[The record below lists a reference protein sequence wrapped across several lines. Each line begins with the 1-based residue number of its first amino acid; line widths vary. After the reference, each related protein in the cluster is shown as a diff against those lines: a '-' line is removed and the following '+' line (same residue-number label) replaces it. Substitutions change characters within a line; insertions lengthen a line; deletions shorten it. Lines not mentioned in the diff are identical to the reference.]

1 MAQVKGKNIVI
12 GMDNSFSM
20 IRYNDVRVSSNVWA
34 PGEESLSKILEK
46 YYVPLSSESVNRL
59 KEMLNVPDKLVKRCA
74 GAVTAGI
81 LTFDDML
88 RRKIGNLF
96 SVFFFNDDVWPDRE
110 NRELAIFKT
119 TEEDAPEAIIA
130 MLDFGLNCKG
140 GSNLSG
146 AIERGV
152 ELAEMMIK
160 ENQVKPVFFVLIS
173 DAAPYEKSGDSP
185 EKFLKTVKDTLG
197 DRRDIHLNC
206 ISIGKNAHHD
216 LFKEA
221 ADITGGK
228 NLALSSPDLSQITKW
243 IKELYSDVTPKSS
256 VKTQPTS
263 QGFKCPNC
271 GKKSNQPVICS
282 NCGWKYCYKCGK
294 ASPPTAKFCS
304 NCAAPL

>member
-1 MAQVKGKNIVI
+1 MVQVKGKNIVI

-20 IRYNDVRVSSNVWA
+20 IRFNDVRVSSKVWA

-46 YYVPLSSESVNRL
+46 YYVPLSAESVKRL

-74 GAVTAGI
+74 GAVTAAI

-88 RRKIGNLF
+88 RSKIGNLF

-130 MLDFGLNCKG
+130 MLDYGLNCRG
-140 GSNLSG
+140 GTNLSG
-146 AIERGV
+146 AIQRGV
-152 ELAEMMIK
+152 ELAEMMID
-160 ENQVKPVFFVLIS
+160 ENQVKPVIFVLIS
-173 DAAPYEKSGDSP
+173 DAAPYEKSGDTP
-185 EKFLKTVKDTLG
+185 EKFLKTVKDLLG
-197 DRRDIHLNC
+197 ERRDIHLNC

-243 IKELYSDVTPKSS
+243 IKELYSDVGSKPS
-256 VKTQPTS
+256 VKS
-263 QGFKCPNC
+263 RIISRGFKCPNC
-271 GKKSNQPVICS
+271 GKKTDKTGICS
-282 NCGWKYCYKCGK
+282 NCGWKICSKCGK
-294 ASPPTAKFCS
+294 ASSPESRFCS
-304 NCAAPL
+304 NCGSPL

>member
-1 MAQVKGKNIVI
+1 MFGKV
-12 GMDNSFSM
+12 
-20 IRYNDVRVSSNVWA
+20 
-34 PGEESLSKILEK
+34 
-46 YYVPLSSESVNRL
+46 
-59 KEMLNVPDKLVKRCA
+59 
-74 GAVTAGI
+74 
-81 LTFDDML
+81 
-88 RRKIGNLF
+88 
-96 SVFFFNDDVWPDRE
+96 

-206 ISIGKNAHHD
+206 ISIGKNA
-216 LFKEA
+216 
-221 ADITGGK
+221 
-228 NLALSSPDLSQITKW
+228 PR
-243 IKELYSDVTPKSS
+243 
-256 VKTQPTS
+256 
-263 QGFKCPNC
+263 
-271 GKKSNQPVICS
+271 PV
-282 NCGWKYCYKCGK
+282 
-294 ASPPTAKFCS
+294 
-304 NCAAPL
+304 

>member
-1 MAQVKGKNIVI
+1 MVQVKGKNIVI

-20 IRYNDVRVSSNVWA
+20 IRYNDVRVSSKVWS
-34 PGEESLSKILEK
+34 PGEESVSKILEK
-46 YYVPLSSESVNRL
+46 YYVPLSSESVKRL

-74 GAVTAGI
+74 GAVTAAI

-130 MLDFGLNCKG
+130 MLDYGLNCRG
-140 GSNLSG
+140 GTNLSG
-146 AIERGV
+146 AIQRGV
-152 ELAEMMIK
+152 ELSEMMID
-160 ENQVKPVFFVLIS
+160 ENQVKPVIFVLIS
-173 DAAPYEKSGDSP
+173 DAAPYEKSGDTP
-185 EKFLKTVKDTLG
+185 EKFLETVKDTLG
-197 DRRDIHLNC
+197 ERSDIHFNC

-228 NLALSSPDLSQITKW
+228 SLALSSPDLSQITKW
-243 IKELYSDVTPKSS
+243 IKELYSDVAPKPS
-256 VKTQPTS
+256 VKS
-263 QGFKCPNC
+263 RIISRGFKCPNC
-271 GKKSNQPVICS
+271 GKKTDQTDICS
-282 NCGWKYCYKCGK
+282 NCGWKICSKCGK
-294 ASPPTAKFCS
+294 ASPPNSKFCS
-304 NCAAPL
+304 NCSSPF